1 MTTFPFDRRRSDVDA
16 VDAVVV
22 ASKHDAA
29 AAAAVAV
36 VVIAK
41 ADGDWWKHGGT
52 DVDGRQHVAAVVQVQ
67 DIKKSFNWKK

>member
-29 AAAAVAV
+29 AAVAV
-36 VVIAK
+36 VVAK